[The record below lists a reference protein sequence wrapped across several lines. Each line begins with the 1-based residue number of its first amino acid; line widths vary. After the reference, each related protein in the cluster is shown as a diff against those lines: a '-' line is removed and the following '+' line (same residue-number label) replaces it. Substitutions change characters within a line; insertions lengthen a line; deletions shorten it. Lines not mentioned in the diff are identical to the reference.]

1 MKNYMEMRAAGLMKF
16 TIAQG
21 LLDIKRREKSVLEG
35 HKKRKRTLQSI
46 LIKLNNARDVF
57 AY

>member
-1 MKNYMEMRAAGLMKF
+1 MEMRAAGLMKF